1 MTTMHTITHY
11 ATEVR
16 RTLDTRGD
24 PMTYA
29 VWLAEE
35 CGEALGRIRR
45 RQRDIE
51 RGDFAGA
58 ETHTIGATDELGDL
72 SWQVFA
78 MAILIGV
85 DPLDML
91 QQNVAK
97 LRARYPDG
105 FVEGGGVR

>member
-1 MTTMHTITHY
+1 MDPGQVPSGREREHLTMHTINDY

-29 VWLAEE
+29 VWQAF
-35 CGEALGRIRR
+35 AL
-45 RQRDIE
+45 
-51 RGDFAGA
+51 
-58 ETHTIGATDELGDL
+58 
-72 SWQVFA
+72 S
-78 MAILIGV
+78 ILIGAE
-85 DPLDML
+85 PLDML
-91 QQNVAK
+91 RHNVAK

>member
-1 MTTMHTITHY
+1 MTTMHTITDY

-45 RQRDIE
+45 RQRDIA
-51 RGDFAGA
+51 RGAADDA
-58 ETHTIGATDELGDL
+58 EEHTVQAIGELGDVVWQAFAL
-72 SWQVFA
+72 S
-78 MAILIGV
+78 ILLGV
-85 DPLDML
+85 EPIHML
-91 QQNVAK
+91 QRNVAK